1 MRLAGLLGFIA
12 AMWIMI
18 LAITAFLINYVAPLH
33 FVLFGN
39 KLDRNIIS
47 LTQASISIVII
58 IIFVW
63 GLGKMKEFYMQKKM
77 QL

>member
-39 KLDRNIIS
+39 KVDRSIIS